1 MTFGLL
7 VAAYLAVLNVA
18 RTRLGVPEDEKG
30 RARPAVLAGG
40 ALVAFGVVA
49 ALAGWSGPLLRSLEI
64 TSETFRIGAGFVA
77 AIAGGVV
84 LAVPRPAVEPV
95 PRGWRAA
102 LWPVAFPLLAGPE
115 VLALAVA
122 TGSQEGFGLTLGA
135 AGIALAALMALGFLP
150 RRPLPDRVL
159 LWSSRVLGAV
169 LLLVA
174 IWLAVDGIRDV

>member
-1 MTFGLL
+1 MTSGLL

-18 RTRLGVPEDEKG
+18 RTRLGVPEDERG
-30 RARPAVLAGG
+30 RARPVVLGGG
-40 ALVAFGVVA
+40 ALVAFGVIA
-49 ALAGWSGPLLRSLEI
+49 ALAGWSGPLLRFFDI
-64 TSETFRIGAGFVA
+64 TPETFRIGAGFVA

-84 LAVPRPAVEPV
+84 LAVPRPAAEPV

-102 LWPVAFPLLAGPE
+102 LWPVALPLLAGPE
-115 VLALAVA
+115 ALALAVA
-122 TGSQEGFGLTLGA
+122 TGSQEGVGLTLGA
-135 AGIALAALMALGFLP
+135 AGSALAVLIALGFLP

-159 LWSSRVLGAV
+159 LWASRVLGAV

>member
-7 VAAYLAVLNVA
+7 VAAYLAAWNVA
-18 RTRLGVPEDEKG
+18 RTRLGVPEGETG
-30 RARPAVLAGG
+30 RARPGVLAGG
-40 ALVAFGVVA
+40 ALAAFGVVT
-49 ALAGWSGPLLRSLEI
+49 ALAAWSGPLLRSLEI
-64 TSETFRIGAGFVA
+64 SPETFRIGAGFVA

-84 LAVPRPAVEPV
+84 LALPRPAAEPV

-122 TGSQEGFGLTLGA
+122 TGSQEGVGPTLGA
-135 AGIALAALMALGFLP
+135 AGIALAALVALGTL
-150 RRPLPDRVL
+150 RRRLMPDRVL
-159 LWSSRVLGAV
+159 VWSSRVLGAV